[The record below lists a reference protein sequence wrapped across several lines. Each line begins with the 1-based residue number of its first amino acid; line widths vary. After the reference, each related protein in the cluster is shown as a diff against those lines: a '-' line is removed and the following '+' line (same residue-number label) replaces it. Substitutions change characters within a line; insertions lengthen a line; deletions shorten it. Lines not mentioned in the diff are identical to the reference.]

1 MSKSKLGTVEAIALI
16 LSVLAPFTVISLSQT
31 LINELKSSILLNIFY
46 VGTICLFMV
55 FLICTL
61 FKNFPGLD
69 IIDISK
75 FLGGNVL
82 KNIIGFAFIIY
93 FVITSSMLLRNFCEG
108 LKIVYYPYTNILYI
122 ILIFIITITFANDLG
137 FNSTIKTTTIIFP
150 ILLVSILLIFI
161 GNLDN
166 FSFQRILPILGNGY
180 KSTFILG
187 LSNIGTFS
195 GIVYMYLLPPLLN
208 EPKKYKKICILSI
221 ILSVLFIFMCVATLL
236 FLFSIY
242 ISTDEIMP
250 LFSVSKYI
258 EFGNFFQRFEALF
271 LLIWTISFCCYLSIS
286 LKFSTYIFAK
296 LYTLSDTS
304 QMISIFSIITFA
316 IALFPSSYYISHFF
330 ETYIYRILSISIM
343 ILGLFI
349 LFLAYIK
356 KRMVKKFE

>member
-122 ILIFIITITFANDLG
+122 ILIFIITITFSNDLG

-166 FSFQRILPILGNGY
+166 FSFQKILPILGNGY

-221 ILSVLFIFMCVATLL
+221 ILSILFIFMCVATLL

-242 ISTDEIMP
+242 INTDEIMP

-286 LKFSTYIFAK
+286 LKFFTYIFAK

>member
-46 VGTICLFMV
+46 VGTICLFIV

-122 ILIFIITITFANDLG
+122 ILIFIITITFSNDLG

-166 FSFQRILPILGNGY
+166 FSFQKILPILGNGY

-221 ILSVLFIFMCVATLL
+221 ILSILFIFMCVATLL
-236 FLFSIY
+236 FMFSIY
-242 ISTDEIMP
+242 INTDEIMP

-286 LKFSTYIFAK
+286 FKFSTYIFAK

>member
-46 VGTICLFMV
+46 VGTICLFIV

-61 FKNFPGLD
+61 FKNFPGSD

-75 FLGGNVL
+75 FLGGNIL

-122 ILIFIITITFANDLG
+122 ILIFIITISFTNDLG

-150 ILLVSILLIFI
+150 ILLVSILLLFI

-166 FSFQRILPILGNGY
+166 FSFQKIFPILGGGFKN
-180 KSTFILG
+180 TFVLG

-195 GIVYMYLLPPLLN
+195 GILYMYFLPPLLK
-208 EPKKYKKICILSI
+208 EPDKYKKICILSI
-221 ILSVLFIFMCVATLL
+221 ILSTLFVFICVATLL
-236 FLFSIY
+236 FMFSIY

-271 LLIWTISFCCYLSIS
+271 FLIWTISFCCYLSIS
-286 LKFSTYIFAK
+286 LKLSTYIFAK
-296 LYTLSDTS
+296 LYTLSDAS
-304 QMISIFSIITFA
+304 QMISIFSIIIFA
-316 IALFPSSYYISHFF
+316 IALLPSSYYISHFF

-343 ILGLFI
+343 FIGLFI
-349 LFLAYIK
+349 LFLACTK